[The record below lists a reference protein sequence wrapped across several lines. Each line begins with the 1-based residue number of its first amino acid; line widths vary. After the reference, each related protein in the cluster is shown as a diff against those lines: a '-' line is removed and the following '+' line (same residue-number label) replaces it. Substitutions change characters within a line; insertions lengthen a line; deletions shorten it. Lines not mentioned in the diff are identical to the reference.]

1 MALAPSWNLRG
12 QDEEADESRQ
22 CIPVSTEVDSLY
34 SFCEILQT
42 QEPLVQFAIETHKS
56 STELEKDDHTET
68 LLSHL
73 VKQTTGYHTR
83 TAFGDI
89 DRLTVSYHRSQD
101 S

>member
-1 MALAPSWNLRG
+1 MHS
-12 QDEEADESRQ
+12 
-22 CIPVSTEVDSLY
+22 
-34 SFCEILQT
+34 CEHRSGFVGT
-42 QEPLVQFAIETHKS
+42 HFVKYFKHREPLVQFAIETHKS
-56 STELEKDDHTET
+56 STELEKDDHAET